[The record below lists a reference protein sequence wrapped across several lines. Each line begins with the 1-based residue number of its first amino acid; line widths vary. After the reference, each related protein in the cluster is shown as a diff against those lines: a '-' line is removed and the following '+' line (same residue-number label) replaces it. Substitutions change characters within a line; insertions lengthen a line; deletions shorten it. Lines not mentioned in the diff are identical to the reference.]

1 MQYIIVPIK
10 NLNKNSDTRT
20 NYQTKYQQYLFPNN
34 LIANYYYLS
43 IAFLHITILGLR
55 VNSPSFQLIKLKM
68 NQLLTTFCL
77 FLVTASSLWSQIPCN
92 GEFVVSGSASNQ
104 GNCIQLTPN
113 ATGQSGC
120 TWLNTPVDFSMPL
133 NHTMTLYFGTNDAGG
148 ADGICLVYKQSSSPA
163 CGQQGGGI
171 GAAGIANSF
180 IVEFDTWD
188 NGPAVGDIPAD
199 HCAINLNGNMN
210 APFQGPVALP
220 NIENGQ
226 NHTVTMIWDPGPMT
240 YEVYFNGVL
249 RLSGVYDIVNN
260 IFGGNPL
267 AYWGYTASTGAA
279 TNVQRVC
286 PVLPEP
292 ITVDAGPTIQ
302 LPCVGASTV
311 LDGTGSD
318 QAPTYT
324 YEWTSLNGQ
333 ILSGENTLT
342 PTVSGPGTYILT
354 LYDEA
359 TGCTEEDQVTIT
371 AGEINAIIAPPGFL
385 GCSGPLTLDGS
396 ASTSGP
402 NITYEWSTPDG
413 NIVSENGPVAS
424 VNQEGTYTLTV
435 IYNDG
440 QSECVET
447 FTTNVVANPD
457 VPIAFVPEETIL
469 CDPPTVTLD
478 GSGSSS
484 GADYSYEWS
493 TPDGLIL
500 SGANSLYPVVGE
512 AGTYTLTVINDET
525 GCSAEYEVTVFD
537 NTQEP
542 TAIVADPGMLT
553 CLTTT
558 LILNGSQSLP
568 AGSQG
573 LSFDWQ
579 TSQGVI
585 VDGQGSPQLT
595 IGAVGQYTLIVTDV
609 ENGCEDTFTLT
620 VEGDD
625 NLPTVSI
632 APADIIN
639 CLQSEITLDATAS
652 DQDPGLVYAWTTD
665 NGVILNGAQTL
676 TPLVN
681 AAGVYQLTIINP
693 ANGCLGSG
701 SVSVAVD
708 TLLPIAEAGES
719 QVFVCGA
726 ESISLDGSNSSTGG
740 NYSYQW
746 SSNDG
751 LILSGANT
759 LTPSV
764 GLAGTYQLQVTDINN
779 GCSATDFVVIGNDTD
794 VATVLIAA
802 ADTLTCARTAIVLN
816 ATGSSTGDIYDYL
829 WTTPDGNIVSGISSL
844 MPTIN
849 QPGTYTLNI
858 TNLSNN
864 CTALA
869 SVVVQQDITTPEIVI
884 LPPDTLNCLRT
895 DLLLDASASSIGDD
909 FLYSWTTPDG
919 NILAGELGQVPTVN
933 EAGTYQLQITN
944 TRNECSSTSS
954 VVVAIDTV
962 APLVRILPP
971 PVLNCVRTSLVL
983 DATTSSQGSE
993 YTYAWTP
1000 SLPGEI
1006 LLPQVDN
1013 PGTYQLRIADIRN
1026 GCSSTASVV
1035 VGQDTAPPVANA
1047 GPDQL
1052 LNCFTPVRPLQG
1064 QSSSAGAGIRY
1075 QWSSTSGQ
1083 LSPDEQTIATPSV
1096 ATAGLYVLEV
1106 LNEQN
1111 GCRSRDSVVVT
1122 ENFSTPQAIVATP
1135 PILGCLDDSI
1145 VLDGSASTAAPG
1157 IQYSWSTNNGN
1168 IIGGSLTPEAIV
1180 SQAGT
1185 YVLVVSNQT
1194 SGCAATDTV
1203 QVEGD
1208 ASFPVITI
1216 QAPLILN
1223 CTRQSQ
1229 PLEAAI
1235 SLLSGTLNYT
1245 WTTQGGNFVSGQST
1259 LSPVINAPGIYRLS
1273 AINQDNGCDA
1283 SVAVTVL
1290 QDIAVPT
1297 VTVGAPDTLDCNTL
1311 SFNLSSA
1318 GSSSGTDFQYVW
1330 GTINGNILSGSQSSS
1345 PLINRAG
1352 QYSLTITDIDNGC
1365 QAMASTTVTQ
1375 DTIRPVA
1382 AILPPAQL
1390 NCTRLQTALSGSGS
1404 STGTDIRYNWT
1415 TNGGQLA
1422 GPINNINAQAV
1433 EPGTYTLTVSNQRNG
1448 CQASASTNVTQDIE
1462 LPFVVLATPAVLN
1475 CIVTQLT
1482 LNAAGSSQGNPYE
1495 ISWTTQGGQF
1505 INGTTGLQPVVNAPG
1520 SYTLT
1525 IRNSSNNCQQSGTVT
1540 VIQDIVRPNADAG
1553 SDFVISCFSPT
1564 ASLDGS
1570 ASTTGPGIVYAWTSP
1585 NSSFEGGTSTLTPSI
1600 GGPGTYRLLVTN
1612 QLNGCTDNDEVIVTQ
1627 LNPRATT
1634 SSIQPG
1640 CYGQKGSINF
1650 TQTTEGVPPYLYSV
1664 DGGNT
1669 FQTGASFNELS
1680 AGIYSL
1686 VVQDMNGCEYRESLE
1701 IVQPDSLIVV
1711 ITEPLV
1717 RIGLGES
1724 HQIVAQTN
1732 IADSQLGSV
1741 IWDNAGS
1748 LSCADCLSP
1757 VARPL
1762 ETSVYQLTVRDT
1774 NGCKADALLRIIVD
1788 RRRHIYVPSAFSP
1801 NGDGINDLLLI
1812 YVRPETVRQVK
1823 RFEVYNRWGES
1834 VYSAANFA
1842 PNDPVHGWDGQF
1854 RGQSLQPAVFAY
1866 YAEVEFIDGAVEI
1879 VRGDVTLVK

>member
-1 MQYIIVPIK
+1 
-10 NLNKNSDTRT
+10 
-20 NYQTKYQQYLFPNN
+20 
-34 LIANYYYLS
+34 
-43 IAFLHITILGLR
+43 
-55 VNSPSFQLIKLKM
+55 M
-68 NQLLTTFCL
+68 NRLLTTFCIY
-77 FLVTASSLWSQIPCN
+77 LVAASSLWSQIPCN

-133 NHTMTLYFGTNDAGG
+133 THTMTLYFGTNDAGG

-163 CGQQGGGI
+163 CGQVGGGI
-171 GAAGIANSF
+171 GAAGIASSF
-180 IVEFDTWD
+180 IVEFDTWN
-188 NGPAVGDIPAD
+188 NGAAVGDIPED

-220 NIENGQ
+220 NIEDGQ
-226 NHTVTMIWDPGPMT
+226 NHTVTMEWDPGPMT
-240 YEVYFNGVL
+240 YAVYFDGVL

-260 IFGGNPL
+260 VFGGNPL

-292 ITVDAGPTIQ
+292 INVDAGPTIQ
-302 LPCVGASTV
+302 LPCAGATTV

-318 QAPTYT
+318 QASTYT
-324 YEWTSLNGQ
+324 YEWSTLNGQ
-333 ILSGENTLT
+333 IVSGENTLT

-371 AGEINAIIAPPGFL
+371 AGQINATISPPGFL

-396 ASTSGP
+396 ASSSGP
-402 NITYEWSTPDG
+402 NITYEWFTPDG
-413 NIVSENGPVAS
+413 NIVNENGPVAS

-440 QSECVET
+440 LSECVET
-447 FTTNVVANPD
+447 FTTNVIANPD

-478 GSGSSS
+478 GSGSSAGS
-484 GADYSYEWS
+484 DYSYEWS

-512 AGTYTLTVINDET
+512 AGTYTLTVVNNET
-525 GCSAEYEVTVFD
+525 GCSAEYEMTVFD

-558 LILNGSQSLP
+558 LVLDGSQSVP

-595 IGAVGQYTLIVTDV
+595 IGAPGLYTLIVTDV

-632 APADIIN
+632 APADPITCI
-639 CLQSEITLDATAS
+639 QSQLTLDASAS
-652 DQDPGLVYAWTTD
+652 DQDPGLVYTWTTD
-665 NGVILNGAQTL
+665 NGIILEGAQTL
-676 TPLVN
+676 APLVA
-681 AAGVYQLTIINP
+681 AAGVYQLTISNP

-701 SVSVAVD
+701 SVSVVVD

-726 ESISLDGSNSSTGG
+726 ESLNLDGSNSSTGG
-740 NYSYQW
+740 GYSYLW

-759 LTPSV
+759 LTPSI
-764 GLAGTYQLQVTDINN
+764 GLAGIYQLQVTNTNN
-779 GCSATDFVVIGNDTD
+779 GCSATDIVVIGNDTD

-802 ADTLTCARTAIVLN
+802 ADTLTCATTAITLD
-816 ATGSSTGDIYDYL
+816 ASGSSAGSIYQYL
-829 WTTPDGNIVSGISSL
+829 WTTPDGNIVSGSSSL
-844 MPTIN
+844 TPTVN

-869 SVVVQQDITTPEIVI
+869 SVVVQQDVVTPVVVI
-884 LPPDTLNCLRT
+884 SPPDTLTCLRT
-895 DLLLDASASSIGDD
+895 ELLLDASASSTGDD
-909 FLYSWTTPDG
+909 LQYNWTTVGG
-919 NILAGELGQVPTVN
+919 NIQQGEQSQLTTINQ
-933 EAGTYQLQITN
+933 AGTYQLRITN
-944 TRNECSSTSS
+944 TRNECAGTGS
-954 VVVAIDTV
+954 VVVAIDTLS
-962 APLVRILPP
+962 PLVHIMQPPILSCLRPS
-971 PVLNCVRTSLVL
+971 VTL
-983 DATTSSQGSE
+983 DATASSQGSG
-993 YTYAWTP
+993 YTYVWSP
-1000 SLPGEI
+1000 SLPGET
-1006 LLPQVDN
+1006 LSPQVNN
-1013 PGTYQLRIADIRN
+1013 PGSYQLLITNNGN
-1026 GCSSTASVV
+1026 GCSRTASIVV
-1035 VGQDTAPPVANA
+1035 DQDITPPIADA

-1052 LNCFTPVRPLQG
+1052 LNCFTPARMLFG
-1064 QSSSAGAGIRY
+1064 ASSSAGPGIRY
-1075 QWSSTSGQ
+1075 QWSSTDGQ
-1083 LSPDEQTIATPSV
+1083 LSAAEQTIATPNV
-1096 ATAGLYVLEV
+1096 TTAGLYVLEV

-1111 GCRSRDSVVVT
+1111 GCSSRDSVVVT
-1122 ENFSTPQAIVATP
+1122 ENFSTPLAIIAAP
-1135 PILGCLDDSI
+1135 PVLGCLDDSI
-1145 VLDGSASTAAPG
+1145 VLDGTASTTAPG

-1168 IIGGSLTPEAIV
+1168 IIDGSSTRQAVI
-1180 SQAGT
+1180 SQAGI
-1185 YVLVVSNQT
+1185 YVLLVSDQT
-1194 SGCAATDTV
+1194 NGCVASDTV
-1203 QVEGD
+1203 EVLGD
-1208 ASFPVITI
+1208 ASFPVIAI
-1216 QAPLILN
+1216 QEPLILN
-1223 CTRQSQ
+1223 CIRQQQS
-1229 PLEAAI
+1229 LEASI
-1235 SLLSGTLNYT
+1235 SLLSGTLDYE
-1245 WTTQGGNFVSGQST
+1245 WSTQGGNFVSDQST
-1259 LSPVINAPGIYRLS
+1259 LSPIINAPGVYRLS
-1273 AINQDNGCDA
+1273 AINLDNGCDA

-1290 QDIAVPT
+1290 QDIVAPV
-1297 VTVGAPDTLDCNTL
+1297 VSVSVPDTLDCTTP
-1311 SFNLSSA
+1311 SFNLSA
-1318 GSSSGTDFQYVW
+1318 TGSSSGPEFQYNW
-1330 GTINGNILSGSQSSS
+1330 STANGNIVSGGQSPS
-1345 PLINRAG
+1345 PLINRPG

-1365 QAMASTTVTQ
+1365 QATSAAVVTQ

-1382 AILPPAQL
+1382 VILPPAQL
-1390 NCTRLQTALSGSGS
+1390 NCTRLQSPLNGTGS
-1404 STGTDIRYNWT
+1404 STGTDIRYSWT
-1415 TNGGQLA
+1415 TVGGQLA
-1422 GPINNINAQAV
+1422 GSANGINAQAV
-1433 EPGTYTLTVSNQRNG
+1433 QPGIYTLTVSNQRNG
-1448 CQASASTNVTQDIE
+1448 CQATASVDVTQDIT
-1462 LPFVVLATPAVLN
+1462 LPAVTLSPPAVLT
-1475 CIVTQLT
+1475 CIVTQLNLDAT
-1482 LNAAGSSQGNPYE
+1482 GSSQGIPYD
-1495 ISWTTQGGQF
+1495 INWTTQGGQF
-1505 INGTTGLQPVVNAPG
+1505 VGGTAGLQPLVNAPG

-1525 IRNSSNNCQQSGTVT
+1525 IRNTSNNCQQSATVN
-1540 VIQDIVRPNADAG
+1540 VVQDIVRPNADAG
-1553 SDFVISCFSPT
+1553 TDFVISCFSPT

-1570 ASTTGPGIVYAWTSP
+1570 ASSTGAGIVYAWTSP
-1585 NSSFEGGTSTLTPSI
+1585 DGNLEGGTTTLAPSI
-1600 GGPGTYRLLVTN
+1600 SSPGVYRLLVTN

-1627 LNPRATT
+1627 LNPRAIT
-1634 SSIQPG
+1634 SAVQPS
-1640 CYGQKGSINF
+1640 CYGQKGSISF
-1650 TQTTEGVPPYLYSV
+1650 MQTTEGVPPYLYSV

-1669 FQTGASFNELS
+1669 FQTGSSFGELS

-1686 VVQDMNGCEYRESLE
+1686 VVQDINGCEYRESLE

-1711 ITEPLV
+1711 ITEPFV

-1724 HQIVAQTN
+1724 HQVIAQTN
-1732 IADSQLGSV
+1732 VADSQLGSV
-1741 IWDNAGS
+1741 IWDNGSS
-1748 LSCADCLSP
+1748 LSCTDCLTP
-1757 VARPL
+1757 VASPL
-1762 ETSVYQLTVRDT
+1762 ETSVYQLIVRDI
-1774 NGCKADALLRIIVD
+1774 NGCKADAMLRIIVD
-1788 RRRHIYVPSAFSP
+1788 RRRYIYVPTAFSP

-1812 YVRPETVRQVK
+1812 YARPETVRQVK

-1879 VRGDVTLVK
+1879 IRGDVTLVK

>member
-1 MQYIIVPIK
+1 MGD
-10 NLNKNSDTRT
+10 SC
-20 NYQTKYQQYLFPNN
+20 
-34 LIANYYYLS
+34 
-43 IAFLHITILGLR
+43 
-55 VNSPSFQLIKLKM
+55 PSFQLIELKM

-77 FLVTASSLWSQIPCN
+77 FFIGASSLLSQIPCN

-133 NHTMTLYFGTNDAGG
+133 THTMTLYFGTNDAGG

-180 IVEFDTWD
+180 IVEFDTWN
-188 NGPAVGDIPAD
+188 NGAAVGDIPED

-220 NIENGQ
+220 NIEDGQ

-240 YEVYFNGVL
+240 YEIYFDGVL

-260 IFGGNPL
+260 VFGGNPL

-279 TNVQRVC
+279 TNIQRAC

-292 ITVDAGPTIQ
+292 INVDAGPTVQ
-302 LPCVGASTV
+302 VPCAGATTV

-324 YEWTSLNGQ
+324 YEWSTLNGQ

-342 PTVSGPGTYILT
+342 PTVSGPGTYVLT

-371 AGEINAIIAPPGFL
+371 AGEVNAIIAPPSFL

-396 ASTSGP
+396 ASSSGP

-440 QSECVET
+440 LSECVET

-484 GADYSYEWS
+484 GPDYSYEWS

-500 SGANSLYPVVGE
+500 SGANSLYPVIGE
-512 AGTYTLTVINDET
+512 AGTYTLTVLNNDT
-525 GCSAEYEVTVFD
+525 GCSTEYEVTVID
-537 NTQEP
+537 NTQPP

-553 CLTTT
+553 CLTTS
-558 LILNGSQSLP
+558 LILDGTQSLA

-573 LSFDWQ
+573 LSYDWQ
-579 TSQGVI
+579 TTQGVI

-595 IGAVGQYTLIVTDV
+595 IGALGLYTLIVTDV
-609 ENGCEDTFTLT
+609 ENGCEDTFTIT

-625 NLPTVSI
+625 NIPTVAI
-632 APADIIN
+632 APADPITCIN
-639 CLQSEITLDATAS
+639 PQLTLDATAS
-652 DQDPGLVYAWTTD
+652 DQDPGLVYSWTTD
-665 NGVILNGAQTL
+665 NGQIISGAETL
-676 TPLVN
+676 SPLIS
-681 AAGVYQLTIINP
+681 AAGAYQLTIINP

-701 SVSVAVD
+701 TVNVLVD
-708 TLLPIAEAGES
+708 TIQPIANAGNS

-726 ESISLDGSNSSTGG
+726 ESLNLDGSNSSTGTD
-740 NYSYQW
+740 YSYLW
-746 SSNDG
+746 TTNDG
-751 LILSGANT
+751 LILSGADT
-759 LTPSV
+759 PTPSI
-764 GLAGTYQLQVTDINN
+764 GLAGTYQLQITDITN
-779 GCSATDFVVIGNDTD
+779 GCTATDIVVIGNDTD

-816 ATGSSTGDIYDYL
+816 AEGSSTGDIYDYL
-829 WTTPDGNIVSGISSL
+829 WTTPDGNILSGDNTL
-844 MPTIN
+844 MPTID

-869 SVVVQQDITTPEIVI
+869 SVVVHQDTIAPVVSI
-884 LPPDTLNCLRT
+884 LQPDTLTCERT
-895 DLLLDASASSIGDD
+895 TLMLDASASSVGDV
-909 FLYSWTTPDG
+909 LQISWTSADG
-919 NILAGELGQVPTVN
+919 NILSGGQSLLPTIN
-933 EAGTYQLQITN
+933 QPGTYQLQLIN
-944 TRNECSSTSS
+944 LVNACSSIER
-954 VVVAIDTV
+954 VEVAIDTV
-962 APLVRILPP
+962 APLVEIVPP
-971 PVLNCVRTSLVL
+971 PMLNCVRTSLML
-983 DATTSSQGSE
+983 DATASSQGSR

-1000 SLPGEI
+1000 
-1006 LLPQVDN
+1006 LLSGDVLSPQVEN
-1013 PGTYQLRIADIRN
+1013 PGTYQLVITDNSN
-1026 GCSSTASVV
+1026 GCSSLGSVV
-1035 VGQDTAPPVANA
+1035 VGQDIAPPIADA

-1052 LNCFTPVRPLQG
+1052 LNCFNPIRPLQG
-1064 QSSSAGAGIRY
+1064 QSSSAGPNIRY
-1075 QWSSTSGQ
+1075 QWSSNDGQ
-1083 LSPDEQTIATPSV
+1083 LSAAEQTTATPSV
-1096 ATAGLYVLEV
+1096 ITAGIYVLEV

-1111 GCRSRDSVVVT
+1111 GCRASDTVSVT
-1122 ENFSTPQAIVATP
+1122 ENFSTPQAIIAP
-1135 PILGCLDDSI
+1135 PSILGCLDDSI
-1145 VLDGSASTAAPG
+1145 VLDGSSSTAAPD
-1157 IQYSWSTNNGN
+1157 IEYSWTTIDGN
-1168 IIGGSLTPEAIV
+1168 IIGGSSTAQAIIG
-1180 SQAGT
+1180 QAGS

-1194 SGCAATDTV
+1194 SGCTATDTV
-1203 QVEGD
+1203 EVQGD

-1216 QAPLILN
+1216 QTPLVLN

-1229 PLEAAI
+1229 PLAAAI
-1235 SLLSGTLNYT
+1235 SLPLGTLSYE
-1245 WTTQGGNFVSGQST
+1245 WTTQGGSFLSGQST
-1259 LSPVINAPGIYRLS
+1259 LNPIIDAPGIYRLS
-1273 AINQDNGCDA
+1273 AVNLDNGCDA

-1290 QDIAVPT
+1290 QDIVVPT
-1297 VTVGAPDTLDCNTL
+1297 IAVSVPDTLDCTTL
-1311 SFNLSSA
+1311 SFSLSAA
-1318 GSSSGTDFQYVW
+1318 GSSSGPDFQYTW
-1330 GTINGNILSGSQSSS
+1330 STIDGNIISGLQSPN
-1345 PLINRAG
+1345 PLIDRAG

-1365 QAMASTTVTQ
+1365 QATSSATVIQ
-1375 DTIRPVA
+1375 DTISPIAV
-1382 AILPPAQL
+1382 ILPPAQL
-1390 NCTRLQTALSGSGS
+1390 NCLRLQAALSGTGS
-1404 STGTDIRYNWT
+1404 STGIDIRYSWT
-1415 TNGGQLA
+1415 TDGGQLL
-1422 GPINNINAQAV
+1422 GSINGINAQATQ
-1433 EPGTYTLTVSNQRNG
+1433 PGVYTLTVSNQRNG
-1448 CQASASTNVTQDIE
+1448 CQATASTNVTQDIE
-1462 LPFVVLATPAVLN
+1462 LPVIVLAPPAELN

-1482 LNAAGSSQGNPYE
+1482 INASGSSQGIPYE
-1495 ISWTTQGGQF
+1495 INWTTLGGQF
-1505 INGTTGLQPVVNAPG
+1505 VGGTTGLQPVVNAPG
-1520 SYTLT
+1520 SYILT
-1525 IRNSSNNCQQSGTVT
+1525 IRNTNNNCQQSGTVN

-1553 SDFVISCFSPT
+1553 ADFVISCFSPT
-1564 ASLDGS
+1564 ASLNGS
-1570 ASTTGPGIVYAWTSP
+1570 ASTTGPGIIYSWTSP
-1585 NSSFEGGTSTLTPSI
+1585 DGNLEGSTATLTPAISS
-1600 GGPGTYRLLVTN
+1600 PGTYRLLVTN
-1612 QLNGCTDNDEVIVTQ
+1612 QLNGCTDNDEVVVTQ

-1634 SSIQPG
+1634 SSVQPS
-1640 CYGQKGSINF
+1640 CYGQKGSISF

-1664 DGGNT
+1664 NGGNT
-1669 FQTGASFNELS
+1669 FQTSASFNELS
-1680 AGIYSL
+1680 AGLYSL
-1686 VVQDMNGCEYRESLE
+1686 VVQDINGCEYRESLE

-1724 HQIVAQTN
+1724 HQVLAQTN
-1732 IADSQLGSV
+1732 IADSQIESIL
-1741 IWDNAGS
+1741 WDNSGS

-1757 VARPL
+1757 IAQPL
-1762 ETSVYQLTVRDT
+1762 ETSIYQLTVRDT
-1774 NGCKADALLRIIVD
+1774 NGCKADAFLRIIVD

-1812 YVRPETVRQVK
+1812 YVRPETVKQVK

-1834 VYSAANFA
+1834 VYSAANFT

>member
-1 MQYIIVPIK
+1 
-10 NLNKNSDTRT
+10 
-20 NYQTKYQQYLFPNN
+20 
-34 LIANYYYLS
+34 
-43 IAFLHITILGLR
+43 
-55 VNSPSFQLIKLKM
+55 M
-68 NQLLTTFCL
+68 NRLLTTICT
-77 FLVTASSLWSQIPCN
+77 FLVAASSLWSQIPCN

-113 ATGQSGC
+113 APGQSGC

-133 NHTMTLYFGTNDAGG
+133 THTMTLYFGTNDASG

-180 IVEFDTWD
+180 IVEFDTWN
-188 NGPAVGDIPAD
+188 NGAAVGDIPQD

-210 APFQGPVALP
+210 SPFQGPVALP
-220 NIENGQ
+220 NIEDGQ
-226 NHTVTMIWDPGPMT
+226 NHTVTMEWDPGPMT
-240 YEVYFNGVL
+240 YAIYFDGVL
-249 RLSGVYDIVNN
+249 RLSGVYDIINN
-260 IFGGNPL
+260 VFAGNPL
-267 AYWGYTASTGAA
+267 AYWGYTASTGAS

-286 PVLPEP
+286 PILPEP
-292 ITVDAGPTIQ
+292 INVDAGPTAQ

-318 QAPTYT
+318 QASTYT
-324 YEWTSLNGQ
+324 YEWSTLNGQ
-333 ILSGENTLT
+333 IISGENTLT

-359 TGCTEEDQVTIT
+359 TGCTEEDQVVIT
-371 AGEINAIIAPPGFL
+371 ASEINATIAPPGFL

-396 ASTSGP
+396 ASSSGP

-413 NIVSENGPVAS
+413 NIVSENGPVAT

-440 QSECVET
+440 LSECVET
-447 FTTNVVANPD
+447 FTANVVANPD
-457 VPIAFVPEETIL
+457 IPIAFVPEETIL

-484 GADYSYEWS
+484 GPDYSYEWS

-512 AGTYTLTVINDET
+512 AGSYTLTVINNET
-525 GCSAEYEVTVFD
+525 GCSAEYEMTVLD
-537 NTQEP
+537 DTQEP

-558 LILNGSQSLP
+558 LVLNGSQSIA

-625 NLPTVSI
+625 NLPTVAI
-632 APADIIN
+632 TPADPIT
-639 CLQSEITLDATAS
+639 CLQSQLTLDATAS
-652 DQDPGLVYAWTTD
+652 DQDPGLVYTWTTD
-665 NGVILNGAQTL
+665 DGTILDGAQTL
-676 TPLVN
+676 TPIVT

-701 SVSVAVD
+701 SVSVVVD
-708 TLLPIAEAGES
+708 TLLPVAAAGES

-726 ESISLDGSNSSTGG
+726 ESLNLDGSNSSAGG
-740 NYSYQW
+740 GYSYQW
-746 SSNDG
+746 STNDG

-759 LTPSV
+759 LTPSI
-764 GLAGTYQLQVTDINN
+764 GLAGIYQLQVTNTNN

-802 ADTLTCARTAIVLN
+802 ADTLNCSRTEIVLN
-816 ATGSSTGDIYDYL
+816 AGGSSTGSIYQYL
-829 WTTPDGNIVSGISSL
+829 WTTADGNIVSGASSL

-849 QPGTYTLNI
+849 QAGTYTLNI

-864 CTALA
+864 CTASA
-869 SVVVQQDITTPEIVI
+869 SVAVQQDITAPVVAI

-895 DLLLDASASSIGDD
+895 ALLLDASASSAGNEFI
-909 FLYSWTTPDG
+909 YNWTTTDG
-919 NILAGELGQVPTVN
+919 RILQGGQSQQPTINQAGSYL
-933 EAGTYQLQITN
+933 LQITN
-944 TRNECSSTSS
+944 TRNECSSTGS
-954 VVVAIDTV
+954 VAVAIDTL
-962 APLVRILPP
+962 APLVHILPP
-971 PVLNCVRTSLVL
+971 PILSCVRTSLTL

-993 YTYAWTP
+993 YTYVWSP
-1000 SLPGEI
+1000 SLSGDV
-1006 LLPQVDN
+1006 LNPQVSS
-1013 PGTYQLRIADIRN
+1013 PGNYQLLITDSDN
-1026 GCSSTASVV
+1026 GCSSSGSIVV
-1035 VGQDTAPPVANA
+1035 SQDITPPVANA

-1052 LNCFTPVRPLQG
+1052 LNCFTPIRPLQG
-1064 QSSSAGAGIRY
+1064 QSSSSGPGIRY
-1075 QWSSTSGQ
+1075 QWSSTDGQ
-1083 LSPDEQTIATPSV
+1083 VSAAEQIIATPSV
-1096 ATAGLYVLEV
+1096 ITAGLYVLEV

-1111 GCRSRDSVVVT
+1111 GCRSRDSVMVT

-1135 PILGCLDDSI
+1135 PVFGCLDDSI
-1145 VLDGSASTAAPG
+1145 VLDGTASTTAPE
-1157 IQYSWSTNNGN
+1157 IQYSWSTSNGA
-1168 IIGGSLTPEAIV
+1168 IIGGGSSPEAII

-1185 YVLVVSNQT
+1185 YVLLVSNQS

-1203 QVEGD
+1203 QVLGD
-1208 ASFPVITI
+1208 ASFPIITI
-1216 QAPLILN
+1216 ETPLILN

-1235 SLLSGTLNYT
+1235 SLQSGTLSYG
-1245 WTTQGGNFVSGQST
+1245 WTTEGGNFLSGQST

-1273 AINQDNGCDA
+1273 AVNQDNGCDA

-1290 QDIAVPT
+1290 QDIIAPTIAVS
-1297 VTVGAPDTLDCNTL
+1297 APDTLDCTTPSL
-1311 SFNLSSA
+1311 NLSA
-1318 GSSSGTDFQYVW
+1318 TGSSSGSGFQYNW
-1330 GTINGNILSGSQSSS
+1330 STTNGNIVSGGQSPS
-1345 PLINRAG
+1345 PLVNRAG
-1352 QYSLTITDIDNGC
+1352 QYSLTIINVGNGC
-1365 QAMASTTVTQ
+1365 QATATATVMQ
-1375 DTIRPVA
+1375 DTIRPIA
-1382 AILPPAQL
+1382 LILPPAQL
-1390 NCTRLQTALSGSGS
+1390 NCTRLQTALNGTGS
-1404 STGTDIRYNWT
+1404 STGVDIRYTWAT
-1415 TNGGQLA
+1415 TGGQLA
-1422 GPINNINAQAV
+1422 GPTNSISAQAV
-1433 EPGTYTLTVSNQRNG
+1433 QPGTYILTVINQRNG
-1448 CQASASTNVTQDIE
+1448 CRATASAGVTQDIV
-1462 LPFVVLATPAVLN
+1462 LPTVNLAPPATLT
-1475 CIVTQLT
+1475 CIVTQLS
-1482 LNAAGSSQGNPYE
+1482 LNAAGSSQGSPFD

-1505 INGTTGLQPVVNAPG
+1505 VGGTTGLQPLVNAPG

-1525 IRNSSNNCQQSGTVT
+1525 IRNTSNTCQQSATVN

-1553 SDFVISCFSPT
+1553 EDFVISCFSPT

-1570 ASTTGPGIVYAWTSP
+1570 ASTTGTGIVYAWTSP
-1585 NSSFEGGTSTLTPSI
+1585 DGSLEGGTTTLTPSI
-1600 GGPGTYRLLVTN
+1600 SSPGIYRLLVTN
-1612 QLNGCTDNDEVIVTQ
+1612 QLNGCTDNDEVLVTQ

-1634 SSIQPG
+1634 SSVQPG
-1640 CYGQKGSINF
+1640 CYGQKGSISF

-1669 FQTGASFNELS
+1669 FQTGSSFSELS
-1680 AGIYSL
+1680 AGVYSL
-1686 VVQDMNGCEYRESLE
+1686 VVQDINGCEYRESLE

-1711 ITEPLV
+1711 ITEPFV

-1724 HQIVAQTN
+1724 HQVIAQTN
-1732 IADSQLGSV
+1732 VADSQLGSV
-1741 IWDNAGS
+1741 IWDNGSS
-1748 LSCADCLSP
+1748 LSCTDCLTP
-1757 VARPL
+1757 VASPL
-1762 ETSVYQLTVRDT
+1762 ETSVYQLTVRDM
-1774 NGCKADALLRIIVD
+1774 NGCKADAMLRIIVD
-1788 RRRHIYVPSAFSP
+1788 RRRYIYVPSAFSP

-1823 RFEVYNRWGES
+1823 RFDVYNRWGES

-1842 PNDPVHGWDGQF
+1842 PNDPVHGWDGLF
-1854 RGQSLQPAVFAY
+1854 RGQPLQPAVFAY
-1866 YAEVEFIDGAVEI
+1866 YAEVEFIDGTVEI